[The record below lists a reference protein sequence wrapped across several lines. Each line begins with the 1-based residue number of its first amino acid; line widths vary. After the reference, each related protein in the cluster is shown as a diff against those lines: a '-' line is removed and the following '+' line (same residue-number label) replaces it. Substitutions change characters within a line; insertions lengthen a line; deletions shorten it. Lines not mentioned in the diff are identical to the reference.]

1 MYESPLTEI
10 CENIESQM
18 TKQREDS
25 LVYEIR
31 QAVGYNIDK
40 EELIKALQ
48 YDRNQYQKG
57 YADALSVIEDIKAEI
72 ADIYVG
78 YRHGYE
84 IMADVLAILDKH
96 IGKEKE

>member
-10 CENIESQM
+10 CENITNQI

>member
-10 CENIESQM
+10 CENIENQM